1 MKIGVLADTHVP
13 SKDTML
19 PAAVLDAVRGMD
31 IILHAG
37 DVGGIEILQQLEPI
51 AQTYAIYGEQDD
63 AKVRKYL
70 QEKQRLEFENRSIGL
85 VHGNRALE
93 GGLIARLSFNMNKNA
108 RLQAVCASALAEY
121 PDVDAIVFGHTHEPY
136 MKMHGGVLLFN
147 PGAAVLPSGKP
158 GSIGVLEITN
168 QAIKGRIIPL

>member
-1 MKIGVLADTHVP
+1 MKIGVLADTHVS
-13 SKDTML
+13 SKDSTL
-19 PAAVLDAVRGMD
+19 PSAVLDAVRGMD

-37 DVGGIEILQQLEPI
+37 DVGGIAILQQLEPI

-63 AKVRKYL
+63 DKVRKYL

-85 VHGNRALE
+85 VHGSRVLA
-93 GGLIARLSFNMNKNA
+93 GGLLTRLSHNMNRRV
-108 RLQAVCASALAEY
+108 RLQAVCVSVLAEF

-158 GSIGVLEITN
+158 GTIGVLEITPH
-168 QAIKGRIIPL
+168 AIKGRIVSL

>member
-13 SKDTML
+13 NKDTML

-93 GGLIARLSFNMNKNA
+93 GSLLTRLSFNMNKNA
-108 RLQAVCASALAEY
+108 RLQAVCTAVLQDY

>member
-13 SKDTML
+13 SNSLL
-19 PAAVLDAVRGMD
+19 PSAVLDAVRGMD

-37 DVGGIEILQQLEPI
+37 DVGGIAVLQQLEPI
-51 AQTYAIYGEQDD
+51 AQTYAIFGEQDD

-93 GGLIARLSFNMNKNA
+93 GSILARLSYNMNRNA
-108 RLQAVCASALAEY
+108 KLQAVCNAVLADF

-158 GSIGVLEITN
+158 GSIGVLEITP
-168 QAIKGRIIPL
+168 QAIKGRIISL

>member
-13 SKDTML
+13 SNNPSL
-19 PAAVLDAVRGMD
+19 PSAVLDAVRGMD

-37 DVGGIEILQQLEPI
+37 DVGGIEILQQLGPI

-85 VHGNRALE
+85 VHGNRALQ
-93 GGLIARLSFNMNKNA
+93 GGILARLSFNMNKNA
-108 RLQAVCASALAEY
+108 RSQAVCASVLEDY
-121 PDVDAIVFGHTHEPY
+121 PEVDAIVFGHTHEPY
-136 MKMHGGVLLFN
+136 MKMYGGVLLFN
-147 PGAAVLPSGKP
+147 PGAAVLSSGKP
-158 GSIGVLEITN
+158 GSIGVLEITP
-168 QAIKGRIIPL
+168 QAIKGRIISL